1 MIITRYTVPTMKD
14 EQKPKRHIAEQ
25 FNFVFDEPKVD
36 LSIEAVQKRREEA
49 QREAVR
55 KAAKWSPESH

>member
-1 MIITRYTVPTMKD
+1 MKD

-25 FNFVFDEPKVD
+25 FNFVFDEPTVD

-49 QREAVR
+49 QREAVK
-55 KAAKWSPESH
+55 KASTWSADE